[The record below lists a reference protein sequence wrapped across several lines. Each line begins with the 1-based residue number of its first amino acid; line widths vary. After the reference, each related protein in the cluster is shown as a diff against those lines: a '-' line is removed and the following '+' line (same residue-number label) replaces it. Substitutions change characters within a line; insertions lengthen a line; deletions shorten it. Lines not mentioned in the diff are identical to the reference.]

1 MKIRLHEIAH
11 CRAGDKGNTSTLSV
25 FARDEASYP
34 LLCRALTAEAVRSHL
49 WRNVKGTVTR
59 YEMPNVAALQFVCQ
73 EALHGGV
80 TTSLT
85 IDPHGKCLS
94 SELLELEIEA
104 F

>member
-25 FARDEASYP
+25 FARDDASYP
-34 LLCRALTAEAVRSHL
+34 LLCRTLTADAVRSHL

-59 YEMPNVAALQFVCQ
+59 YEMPNVAALQFTCRD
-73 EALHGGV
+73 ALQSGV
-80 TTSLT
+80 TTSLA

-94 SELLELEIEA
+94 SELLDLEIEMS
-104 F
+104 

>member
-25 FARDEASYP
+25 FAQDEASYP
-34 LLCRALTAEAVRSHL
+34 LLYRVLTAEAVRSHL

-73 EALHGGV
+73 EALHGGSRPPSPSIRTENV
-80 TTSLT
+80 
-85 IDPHGKCLS
+85 
-94 SELLELEIEA
+94 
-104 F
+104 

>member
-34 LLCRALTAEAVRSHL
+34 LLCRTLTADAVRSHL

-59 YEMPNVAALQFVCQ
+59 YEMPNIAALQFTCRD
-73 EALHGGV
+73 ALQSGV
-80 TTSLT
+80 TTSLA

-94 SELLELEIEA
+94 SELLDLEIEMS
-104 F
+104 